1 MVTYTKKIYIRDADY
16 DALFKDLVANSY
28 SSGYTELHDF
38 LTKWC
43 NGMKRSYSDPSKGS
57 YNIDANPWASARIN
71 SYINNTT
78 TPVVDEKTIMK
89 QARSLGVKVLYNNID
104 RMNLRSYEETA

>member
-1 MVTYTKKIYIRDADY
+1 MTYIKKIYIRDADY

-43 NGMKRSYSDPSKGS
+43 NGMQRSYGNSSKGS
-57 YNIDANPWASARIN
+57 YNINADPWTSARIN

-78 TPVVDEKTIMK
+78 TPVVNEKTIIK
-89 QARSLGVKVLYNNID
+89 QARSLGVKVLHNNID
-104 RMNLRSYEETA
+104 HMNLRSYEEIA